1 MVVSAADDGSAG
13 SSWRKG
19 PVMFQL
25 VRALGAMDL
34 AVRQAPV
41 AGVSFILASLFYKFL
56 ATWFVLDALV
66 DGVRLL
72 ATRRSAPGQ
81 AS

>member
-1 MVVSAADDGSAG
+1 
-13 SSWRKG
+13 
-19 PVMFQL
+19 MFQL

-41 AGVSFILASLFYKFL
+41 AGVSFILASLFYKFGSFAVEAGAFL